1 MPSNEVILRHKFAG
15 RAPQIFGLAAFLIGL
30 IDLITLTLPF
40 THGQVIKQ
48 LSGFPGIVRG
58 PAILSTFFVSFCLIL
73 IADGL
78 ARRKYR
84 AFLVTE
90 FLLLIV
96 MVNRILLFRQDAIGI
111 AGMLIPFVFLI
122 ALSTSRSSFN
132 AKPAPHTW
140 RFVVVVVLLGG
151 LIVFATSAMIV
162 FNRMRELHQNW
173 SWSTYVSDGIPGL
186 VGSITSLTS
195 ADNATSDL
203 VYFALSGLGLGLVV
217 SLFYVILSSP
227 KPDGLMEPAKI
238 STLREVFYETQ
249 NRDSLSYFALRED
262 KFVCWSPDG
271 KACIVYRVEFGVML
285 ASGDPLGD
293 KEYWPAAMEAFVA
306 LAHSYGWLV
315 GVISASADA
324 AALWTQC
331 ESLLSLHIGDEAI
344 IETRGFSLSGRH
356 MKNVRNAVTRSK
368 SRGYSVNVCRL
379 SELSTIECAQ
389 LSTLSQAWRVG
400 RIERGFS
407 MALGRIDQ
415 MVDPDVVVARSFVN
429 GEIYGFMTFVPW
441 GDDGLSLDFMR
452 RHKEATNGI
461 NELLLTELVEW
472 SKANGIQR
480 VSLNFATFRKLLE
493 EGASQD
499 AKTLT
504 IIGRAILL
512 FASRFVQIETLYRF
526 NSKFDPIWQP
536 RYLVFESRREF
547 LRAGLSALAAEGFL

>member
-1 MPSNEVILRHKFAG
+1 VPSNEVILRHKFAG